1 MKWASSRISAD
12 AKFSSS
18 EQRGISAWIWLANP
32 LASPRY
38 SRCARRWDNVGGA
51 LGMAAPLCRIHAARG
66 SRRGDSA
73 GALAPRLYSACE
85 RVEQRHR
92 SLPPKAGI
100 GDALPE
106 LERLA
111 RLEVLAAFNEV
122 RLHHHPDDAPF
133 ARADLAGDVA
143 R

>member
-1 MKWASSRISAD
+1 MP
-12 AKFSSS
+12 
-18 EQRGISAWIWLANP
+18 N
-32 LASPRY
+32 
-38 SRCARRWDNVGGA
+38 SRCAGE
-51 LGMAAPLCRIHAARG
+51 PP
-66 SRRGDSA
+66 GDSA

-122 RLHHHPDDAPF
+122 RLHHPPDDAPF

-143 R
+143 RDLHLALVLLGRVGVRAVDHQPLGQLRFLQLL